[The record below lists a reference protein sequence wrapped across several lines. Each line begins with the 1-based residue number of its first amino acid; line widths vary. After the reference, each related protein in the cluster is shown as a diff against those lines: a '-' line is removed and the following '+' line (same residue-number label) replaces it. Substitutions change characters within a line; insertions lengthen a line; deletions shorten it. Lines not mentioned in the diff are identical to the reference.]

1 MSFSL
6 HHQTMKSVGVINLTP
21 NSFSDGLSERQDLVQ
36 RRLQE
41 WSSCDVIDVGAES
54 TAPHNAPISFAEEKK
69 RLETELLP
77 ALANWP
83 EHLTL
88 SLDTYRF
95 ETIRWFLTQC
105 PTSIKLIWNDI
116 SGLVDADLCSFL
128 SDHPHLQYV
137 LSFNPMRSRENVQG
151 HMDYQIEGS
160 VVEAFK
166 RFFEESFTRLI
177 KANVYSQVIADPVFG
192 FAKSRAHNH
201 HLCRELPELMES
213 FACPR
218 WMWGVSRK
226 RFMRFPETLDAKQ
239 PLQQELLDAQAL
251 LLYQHWLQK
260 LTQPHTIYVR
270 THRPQTLGALK
281 SFEEMQQ
288 VWMK

>member
-6 HHQTMKSVGVINLTP
+6 HHQKMLSVGVINLTP
-21 NSFSDGLSERQDLVQ
+21 NSFSDGQTHREHLVARKLSE
-36 RRLQE
+36 
-41 WSSCDVIDVGAES
+41 WGFCDVIDVGAES
-54 TAPHNAPISFAEEKK
+54 TAPHNRPISFEEEKN

-77 ALANWP
+77 LLASWP
-83 EHLTL
+83 RHLKL

-95 ETIRWFLTQC
+95 ETIQWFVGKC
-105 PTSIKLIWNDI
+105 PEHINLIWNDI
-116 SGLVDADLCSFL
+116 SGVVDKQLCRFL
-128 SDHPHLQYV
+128 ADHPQLKYV
-137 LSFNPMRSRENVQG
+137 LSFNPMRSRTNVQS
-151 HMDYQIEGS
+151 HMSYVLEGS
-160 VVEAFK
+160 VVDAFK
-166 RFFEESFTRLI
+166 QFFEESFNQLI
-177 KANVYSQVIADPVFG
+177 KNNVYSQVIADPVFG
-192 FAKSRAHNH
+192 FAKSREQNH
-201 HLCRELPELMES
+201 QLCRELPELMES

-226 RFMRFPETLDAKQ
+226 RFMRFPETLDAKA
-239 PLQQELLDAQAL
+239 PVNQELLDAQAL

-281 SFEEMQQ
+281 AFEEMQQ